1 MSALQILLLT
11 HILIYLHMSS
21 SRRWTRGCWFR
32 FRLGFYVFYYLG
44 AVCLFCFFNVFGV
57 SSLVCFELSVP
68 MQVIAWKDSLRNVS
82 SGM

>member
-1 MSALQILLLT
+1 M
-11 HILIYLHMSS
+11 
-21 SRRWTRGCWFR
+21 
-32 FRLGFYVFYYLG
+32 FYYLG